1 MSEQGLPTRLQE
13 TEFDEGLSWGEPLF
27 EVPPRRHSLYAS
39 LAGQKAQASM
49 SPNLASELEQRGV
62 AQALVILSQEAAA
75 VPAAGLALAD
85 SPIADLYSHFI
96 KDPHSPSAAL
106 MTAAAA
112 LETAMPS
119 AVTFDQAPAV
129 RHFPRLG
136 ILLGDV
142 RADGAVALANDQR
155 VRYVASSV
163 SLRLIRPPQPT
174 AAAKLTQTLTWG
186 LQKLQVDALWNARL
200 TGAGVRVGHLDTG
213 VDGDHPALQGAIA
226 GFMLTDANGFEVSG
240 APVHDSGTH
249 GTHTAGTI
257 AGRPVNGRHIGV
269 APQAQLY
276 SAAVIEGGNVVERI
290 IAGMEWALA
299 NDVKIISMSLGLP
312 GYQDDFLEVIRR
324 LRSLNVLPVVAVGN
338 EGPGTSRY
346 PGNYEEV
353 LSVGA
358 CDEGLR
364 VANFSSSDA
373 FAARVRD
380 KVVPD
385 LVGPG
390 VGVISCVPGG
400 GYHLSDGTSM
410 ATPHIAGLAALLW
423 QAKPAASA
431 REIERAILKSCKLE
445 PQMRFERANR
455 GFPSAIRAY
464 EQLTGQSLPQA
475 ATRVMIVRAAKAGRG
490 RRAKR
495 KSRKAVKKAPRAKRG
510 NKR

>member
-1 MSEQGLPTRLQE
+1 MSEQGLPVRPQE
-13 TEFDEGLSWGEPLF
+13 TEPLF
-27 EVPPRRHSLYAS
+27 EVPSPRHALYTSLG
-39 LAGQKAQASM
+39 GQRAQAAL
-49 SPNLASELEQRGV
+49 SPNLASELEQRGI
-62 AQALVILSQEAAA
+62 AQALVILSPEAAA
-75 VPAAGLALAD
+75 VPAAGLALANN
-85 SPIADLYSHFI
+85 PIADLYAHFI

-119 AVTFDQAPAV
+119 AMTFDRAPAV
-129 RHFPRLG
+129 RHFPKLG

-142 RADGAVALANDQR
+142 RADGAIALANDQR

-163 SLRLIRPPQPT
+163 SLRLIRPVQA

-186 LQKLQVDALWNARL
+186 LQKLQVDALWNAHL

-213 VDGDHPALQGAIA
+213 VDGGHPALQGAIA
-226 GFMLTDANGFEVSG
+226 GFMLTDANGFEVPG
-240 APVHDSGTH
+240 APVLDSGTH

-257 AGRPVNGRHIGV
+257 AGRAVNGRHIGV

-276 SAAVIEGGNVVERI
+276 SASVIEGGNVVERI
-290 IAGMEWALA
+290 IAGMEWALD
-299 NDVKIISMSLGLP
+299 NDVKIISMWLGLP
-312 GYQDDFLEVIRR
+312 GYQEDFLEVIRR

-358 CDEGLR
+358 CDEALR
-364 VANFSSSDA
+364 VADFSSSDV
-373 FAARVRD
+373 FAERARD

-400 GYHLSDGTSM
+400 GYHESDGSSM
-410 ATPHIAGLAALLW
+410 AAPHIAGLAALHW

-431 REIERAILKSCKLE
+431 REIERAILKSCRLE
-445 PQMRFERANR
+445 PQMRFDRANR
-455 GFPSAIRAY
+455 GFPNAIRAY
-464 EQLTGQSLPQA
+464 EQLMGQSLPLA
-475 ATRVMIVRAAKAGRG
+475 TTRVMIVRAAKAKAGRG
-490 RRAKR
+490 RRVKR
-495 KSRKAVKKAPRAKRG
+495 KPPRKVVKKGLRTQRGSKR
-510 NKR
+510 